1 METGGQDKKI
11 SDKAI
16 SKLEKV
22 DNIGHRL
29 SLTHVNNVCYCKW
42 NSVGGVRMPLNK
54 LTTELETGGGC
65 WSSWDICMYFRQ
77 KMISEM

>member
-54 LTTELETGGGC
+54 LTTELETGGAGGC
-65 WSSWDICMYFRQ
+65 RSWWWDICTVVKR
-77 KMISEM
+77 